1 MLAVF
6 LLIPFL
12 LIRFPLLSH
21 FSKNALSR
29 AAYFA
34 PVQGKEKIA
43 YMIYQ
48 LSNLALFIISFF
60 LEINFHS
67 SVYFYAGVAI
77 YLLGLA
83 LCAIS
88 MRDFARPDANG
99 MNTKGLYRY
108 SRNPMYVA
116 YFVCFLGIAFL
127 TKSMIFILILV
138 MFQTAAHWI
147 ILSEERWCLE
157 KFGKSYQDKTIKIRF
172 GVIFRNFLSNHYLT
186 SRLADN

>member
-12 LIRFPLLSH
+12 LIRFPFLAH
-21 FSKNALSR
+21 FSQNAVSR
-29 AAYFA
+29 AAHFA
-34 PVQGKEKIA
+34 PMEGNEKIA
-43 YMIYQ
+43 YVVYQ
-48 LSNLALFIISFF
+48 ISNLGLFLFSCLIGIEFDF
-60 LEINFHS
+60 AVL
-67 SVYFYAGVAI
+67 FYMGAAI
-77 YLLGLA
+77 YLLGLT

-88 MRDFARPDANG
+88 MRDFARPHANG

-127 TKSMIFILILV
+127 TKSMIFFLV
-138 MFQTAAHWI
+138 LFIFQTSAHWI

-157 KFGKSYQDKTIKIRF
+157 KFGKSYQDYQDRVRRYI
-172 GVIFRNFLSNHYLT
+172 
-186 SRLADN
+186 

>member
-12 LIRFPLLSH
+12 MILFTLLSH

-48 LSNLALFIISFF
+48 LSNLALFITSFL
-60 LEINFHS
+60 LEIKFDF

-127 TKSMIFILILV
+127 TKSMIFFLILV
-138 MFQTAAHWI
+138 IFQTAAHWI

-157 KFGKSYQDKTIKIRF
+157 KFGKSYQDYQDRVRRYI
-172 GVIFRNFLSNHYLT
+172 
-186 SRLADN
+186 

>member
-34 PVQGKEKIA
+34 PVQGNEKIA
-43 YMIYQ
+43 YVIYQ
-48 LSNLALFIISFF
+48 LSNLALFLTSFF
-60 LEINFHS
+60 LEIKFDF
-67 SVYFYAGVAI
+67 SVFFYAGLAI
-77 YLLGLA
+77 YLLGLV
-83 LCAIS
+83 LCAVC
-88 MRDFARPDANG
+88 MRDFARPAASG

-108 SRNPMYVA
+108 SRNPMYLA

-127 TKSMIFILILV
+127 TKSMVFFLILV

-147 ILSEERWCLE
+147 ILSEERWCFE
-157 KFGKSYQDKTIKIRF
+157 RFGKVYQDYKDKVRRYF
-172 GVIFRNFLSNHYLT
+172 
-186 SRLADN
+186 

>member
-21 FSKNALSR
+21 FGKNALSR

-60 LEINFHS
+60 LE
-67 SVYFYAGVAI
+67 
-77 YLLGLA
+77 
-83 LCAIS
+83 

-116 YFVCFLGIAFL
+116 YLVCFLGIAFL
-127 TKSMIFILILV
+127 TKSVIFFLILV
-138 MFQTAAHWI
+138 MFQTASHWI

-157 KFGKSYQDKTIKIRF
+157 KFGKSYQDYQDRVRRYI
-172 GVIFRNFLSNHYLT
+172 
-186 SRLADN
+186 

>member
-48 LSNLALFIISFF
+48 LSNLALFITPFL
-60 LEINFHS
+60 LEIKFDF

-172 GVIFRNFLSNHYLT
+172 GVIFRNFLN
-186 SRLADN
+186 

>member
-34 PVQGKEKIA
+34 PMEGNEKIA
-43 YMIYQ
+43 YVAYQ
-48 LSNLALFIISFF
+48 ISNLGLFLFSCFIGIKFDF
-60 LEINFHS
+60 
-67 SVYFYAGVAI
+67 SVLFYMGAAI
-77 YLLGLA
+77 YLLGLT

-88 MRDFARPDANG
+88 MRDFARPHANG

-108 SRNPMYVA
+108 SRNPMYMA
-116 YFVCFLGIAFL
+116 YFICFLGIAFL
-127 TKSMIFILILV
+127 TKSMIFFLILV
-138 MFQTAAHWI
+138 IFQTAAHWI
-147 ILSEERWCLE
+147 IHSEERWCLK
-157 KFGKSYQDKTIKIRF
+157 KFGKAYQAYQDRVRRYI
-172 GVIFRNFLSNHYLT
+172 
-186 SRLADN
+186 

>member
-1 MLAVF
+1 MLAAL

-12 LIRFPLLSH
+12 LIRFPFLAHLS
-21 FSKNALSR
+21 KKALSR
-29 AAYFA
+29 AAHFA

-48 LSNLALFIISFF
+48 LSNLALFITPFL
-60 LEINFHS
+60 LEIKFDF
-67 SVYFYAGVAI
+67 SVFFYAGIAI

-88 MRDFARPDANG
+88 MRGFARPDANG

-116 YFVCFLGIAFL
+116 YFVCFWGIAFL
-127 TKSMIFILILV
+127 TKSMIFFLILV

-157 KFGKSYQDKTIKIRF
+157 KFGKSYQDYQDRVRRYI
-172 GVIFRNFLSNHYLT
+172 
-186 SRLADN
+186 

>member
-21 FSKNALSR
+21 FGKNALSR

-34 PVQGKEKIA
+34 PMEGNEKIA
-43 YMIYQ
+43 YVIYQ
-48 LSNLALFIISFF
+48 ISNLGLFLFSWLIGIKFDF
-60 LEINFHS
+60 
-67 SVYFYAGVAI
+67 SVLFYMGAAI
-77 YLLGLA
+77 YLLGLT

-88 MRDFARPDANG
+88 MRDFARPHANG

-116 YFVCFLGIAFL
+116 YLVCFLGIAFL
-127 TKSMIFILILV
+127 TKSVIFFLILV
-138 MFQTAAHWI
+138 MFQTASHWI

-157 KFGKSYQDKTIKIRF
+157 KFGKSYQDYQDRVRRYI
-172 GVIFRNFLSNHYLT
+172 
-186 SRLADN
+186 